1 MTLECLQDTKII
13 TTQNKKG
20 KYKNFMVELKSKYKI
35 IAFALLIQFYIQDD
49 FNCKLQF

>member
-20 KYKNFMVELKSKYKI
+20 KYKNLMVELKSNYKI
-35 IAFALLIQFYIQDD
+35 IAFAHLIQLYIQDD
-49 FNCKLQF
+49 F